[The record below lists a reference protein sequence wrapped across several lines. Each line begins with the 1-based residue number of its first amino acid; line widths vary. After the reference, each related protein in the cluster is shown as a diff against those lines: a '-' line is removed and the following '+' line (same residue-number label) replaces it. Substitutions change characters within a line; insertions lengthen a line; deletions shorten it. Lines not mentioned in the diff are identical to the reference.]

1 MKTKTI
7 ENETFQTFQDV
18 VAFRTT
24 FRKNAKTFDCNFN
37 IEVEEK
43 TFRTH
48 SVSICNRDLL
58 FFTDKGTL
66 NYVVDTIGFN
76 DYAELF
82 SIDGDE
88 E

>member
-7 ENETFQTFQDV
+7 ENETFQTFKEV
-18 VAFRTT
+18 VAFSTT
-24 FRKNAKTFDCNFN
+24 CRNNAKTFDYNFN
-37 IEVEEK
+37 IEAEEK
-43 TFRTH
+43 TFKAH

-76 DYAELF
+76 NYAELF
-82 SIDGDE
+82 SINCDE

>member
-7 ENETFQTFQDV
+7 ENETFQTFKEV
-18 VAFRTT
+18 VAFSTT
-24 FRKNAKTFDCNFN
+24 YRQHAKTFDCNFT
-37 IEVEEK
+37 IEAEEK
-43 TFRTH
+43 TFKAH

-66 NYVVDTIGFN
+66 NYVVDTVGFN
-76 DYAELF
+76 NYAELF
-82 SIDGDE
+82 SIDCDE

>member
-7 ENETFQTFQDV
+7 ENETFQTFREV
-18 VAFRTT
+18 VAFSTT
-24 FRKNAKTFDCNFN
+24 YRKNAKTFDCNFN
-37 IEVEEK
+37 IEAEEK
-43 TFRTH
+43 TFKAH

-66 NYVVDTIGFN
+66 NYLVDTIGFN
-76 DYAELF
+76 DYAELIA
-82 SIDGDE
+82 IDCDE